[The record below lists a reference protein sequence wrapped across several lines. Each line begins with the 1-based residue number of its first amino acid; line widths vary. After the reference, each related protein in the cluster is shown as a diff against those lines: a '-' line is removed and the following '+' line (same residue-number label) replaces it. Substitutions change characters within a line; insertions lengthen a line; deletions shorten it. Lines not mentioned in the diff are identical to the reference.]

1 MLLVKLDQP
10 VLEFGKREKV
20 AGLAPLDGGC
30 LMDGTFAGFELFF
43 CLERLTPVTV
53 PALVVAL
60 VYVAVVVNLLY
71 ELAATLVV
79 PRLAGLDEIVVADF
93 QGAPN
98 LLKLPGHVVAVFL
111 GGEFQLRGPLGHL
124 DGVLVVA
131 HEEMDV
137 VPLHAPVAGLNV
149 GA

>member
-1 MLLVKLDQP
+1 M
-10 VLEFGKREKV
+10 
-20 AGLAPLDGGC
+20 
-30 LMDGTFAGFELFF
+30 
-43 CLERLTPVTV
+43 
-53 PALVVAL
+53 
-60 VYVAVVVNLLY
+60 AVVVNLLY

-98 LLKLPGHVVAVFL
+98 FLKLPGHVVAVFL
-111 GGEFQLRGPLGHL
+111 GGEFQLRGSLGHL

-137 VPLHAPVAGLNV
+137 VPLHAPVAGLHV